1 MVMLILA
8 KMITGVF
15 VFAVRKKLLV
25 RRFFQMDMKK
35 CLRQW
40 MLNSVNLVLIGM
52 RITDELK

>member
-1 MVMLILA
+1 MVMLILV

-35 CLRQW
+35 CIPQFQ
-40 MLNSVNLVLIGM
+40 MIYVNLALIGM